1 MKKLKK
7 ISILMSA
14 IMTASVIMS
23 TAAFTTSG
31 IAYAAS
37 ETTGVESAIET
48 ETADNTEDAADAT
61 ADTEAIETASDYSV
75 STVSFFIQVKGKEMD
90 TAGNVSSQD
99 KSYFTGSVG
108 TTTLVE
114 NKPTSFNKT
123 WTVAEGNADIL
134 DYVKALP
141 NDTTAFQ
148 AVVDKYAGTDA
159 YICSSDG
166 KVVPWS
172 KMNSKYYRLHWYV
185 LKAENDGWHVDGV
198 VVDRATDKEI
208 EIIVP
213 DADAKKAACV
223 EYDVKAGTFTP
234 GFMPTKA
241 NRPHSYWDGTND
253 DKIIDGFD
261 DIWYTVLDEDVFEA
275 SNAVIPSELIDAA
288 QAIAEVSEARLTELD
303 KKLQK
308 EYGRID
314 SQAYKQ
320 EYIERT
326 GSGKTLYVTPFIT
339 EMLANKYGVDKDQ
352 YIWLAMG
359 DSHGSI
365 EKVYVMDR
373 DMANIDNMFDNE

>member
-1 MKKLKK
+1 MKNIKKLSIF
-7 ISILMSA
+7 ISA
-14 IMTASVIMS
+14 VMTATVIMS
-23 TAAFTTSG
+23 ATAFTTSG
-31 IAYAAS
+31 IAYAA
-37 ETTGVESAIET
+37 ETTEVT
-48 ETADNTEDAADAT
+48 DTTDNAADAA
-61 ADTEAIETASDYSV
+61 ADTDAIAAASYYSTT
-75 STVSFFIQVKGKEMD
+75 SVSFFIQVKGKEMD

-141 NDTTAFQ
+141 NDTTAFK
-148 AVVDKYAGTDA
+148 AVVDKYSGTDA

-185 LKAENDGWHVDGV
+185 LKAESDCWHVDGV

-213 DADAKKAACV
+213 EEDAERAACV
-223 EYDVKAGTFTP
+223 EYDVKSGTFTP

-241 NRPHSYWDGTND
+241 NRPHSYWDGTNE

-261 DIWYTVLDEDVFEA
+261 DIWYTVLNEESFKS

-288 QAIAEVSEARLTELD
+288 QAIAEVSGARLTDLD

-339 EMLANKYGVDKDQ
+339 EMLASKYGVDKDQ

-373 DMANIDNMFDNE
+373 DMAKIENMFDNE